1 MFPLAIVFPVKPETN
16 LLIKL
21 DCMGIILIHAKIYRA
36 ALILCMQS
44 VKKRKHRLFSISFS
58 LRLLIMFKIMHSKIT
73 AIPIPIATTKTVFSF
88 PIKGRLVMAS
98 AGLSHRGSIMFSKP
112 KILPKRKPKIVEK
125 NPQQAMIAARFAFL
139 K

>member
-1 MFPLAIVFPVKPETN
+1 MILHDMFPLAIVFPVKPETN

-58 LRLLIMFKIMHSKIT
+58 LISFINEQ
-73 AIPIPIATTKTVFSF
+73 PIQP
-88 PIKGRLVMAS
+88 
-98 AGLSHRGSIMFSKP
+98 
-112 KILPKRKPKIVEK
+112 
-125 NPQQAMIAARFAFL
+125 
-139 K
+139 